1 MTSSQRLWLSA
12 IVSFLFY
19 AGWSFFANRLVTD
32 DMTVLVRSALVQ
44 GIYSGGVTLGFT
56 WLLEHFYQRV
66 GTRWM
71 SFAFMVPVLCYA
83 HSQTK
88 QARAIRASADDL
100 IDRSASW
107 LKGTCLPGVI
117 FSPLIPLTVQ
127 SLLVIA
133 VNVVN
138 QTPNLWLTVAPSM
151 VYSGAY
157 GYLYTL
163 SLNKQKR
170 KEQTVTTS

>member
-32 DMTVLVRSALVQ
+32 DMSVLVRSALVK

-56 WLLEHFYQRV
+56 WLLERFYKSI

-83 HSQTK
+83 HSQTT
-88 QARAIRASADDL
+88 QAKAIRASADDL
-100 IDRSASW
+100 IERSASW

-117 FSPLIPLTVQ
+117 VSPLIPLTVQ
-127 SLLVIA
+127 SLLVIG
-133 VNVVN
+133 VNLVN

-151 VYSGAY
+151 VFSGAY

-163 SLNKQKR
+163 SLYKQKR
-170 KEQTVTTS
+170 KAQAAAAN

>member
-32 DMTVLVRSALVQ
+32 DMSVLVPSALVQ

-56 WLLEHFYQRV
+56 WLLERFYKSI

-83 HSQTK
+83 HSQTT
-88 QARAIRASADDL
+88 QAKAIRASADDL
-100 IDRSASW
+100 IERSASW

-117 FSPLIPLTVQ
+117 VSPLIPLTVQ
-127 SLLVIA
+127 SLLVIG
-133 VNVVN
+133 VNLVN

-151 VYSGAY
+151 VFSGAY

-163 SLNKQKR
+163 SLYKQKR
-170 KEQTVTTS
+170 KAQAAAAN